1 MSAKEGSWRARS
13 EDTPDARRGSRSAPG
28 SRPRPRGQG
37 HSPNAQ
43 VGRLS
48 NSSVPD
54 SLGSLRTHTK
64 AGYEPTS
71 VRLTPAVYTSC
82 IHHAGAL
89 PGQEGTTLFP

>member
-1 MSAKEGSWRARS
+1 MPDMVPDMQ
-13 EDTPDARRGSRSAPG
+13 EDLLLGPPHC
-28 SRPRPRGQG
+28 PCGQG
-37 HSPNAQ
+37 HSPSAQ

-54 SLGSLRTHTK
+54 SLGCLRTHTK
-64 AGYEPTS
+64 AGSEPMS
-71 VRLTPAVYTSC
+71 VCLIPAVYTSC